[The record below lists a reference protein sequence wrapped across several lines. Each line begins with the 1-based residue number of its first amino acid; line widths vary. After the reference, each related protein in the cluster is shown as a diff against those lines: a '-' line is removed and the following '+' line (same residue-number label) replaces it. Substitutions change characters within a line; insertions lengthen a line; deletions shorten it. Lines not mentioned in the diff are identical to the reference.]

1 MKKIIAGKQYDTKKA
16 EKLGS
21 WENTWDA
28 RDFGYVKETLYR
40 KRTGEFFLHGEGG
53 GNSRYGEWHGN
64 SGGPG
69 EKIMPLSYQAA
80 QEWAEEHLDGD
91 EYISIFGE
99 PEEGKVTKAISL
111 DSQTVAAL
119 DKMRSESG
127 KTYGE
132 IIASKMRKL
141 DPELNYVAYWDDSAA
156 VIKPTGEEL
165 RFDTDG
171 DDGALDRAIAWA
183 NENGGIIS
191 INPYHKL
198 AAAVPLKYSPEWVP
212 GED

>member
-1 MKKIIAGKQYDTKKA
+1 MKKIIAGKQYDTDKA
-16 EKLGS
+16 EELAS
-21 WENTWDA
+21 WENTYDV
-28 RDFGYVKETLYR
+28 RDFSHVRETLYK

-69 EKIMPLSYQAA
+69 EKIMPLSYAAA

-91 EYISIFGE
+91 DYISIFGE
-99 PEEGKVTKAISL
+99 PEESKIVKAISL

-119 DKMRSESG
+119 DRLRAEGG

-132 IIASKMRKL
+132 IIASKMREL
-141 DPELNYVAYWDDSAA
+141 DPGLNYIAYWDDSAA
-156 VIKPTGEEL
+156 VIRQDGEEMV
-165 RFDTDG
+165 FDG
-171 DDGALDRAIAWA
+171 DGYDDAVIMAIEWA

-191 INPYHKL
+191 VNRYHEL
-198 AAAVPLKYSPEWVP
+198 AAAAPLEYSPKWVP
-212 GED
+212 SVD